1 MTRQPSIATCL
12 WFEANGI
19 DAARFCV
26 DLIDGSR
33 LLSRVPEGANPMI
46 VDFELAGVPYRI
58 LNGGPHYK
66 LNPACSIAVTTR
78 GQSETDRI
86 WDALIAGG
94 GAPGRC
100 GWLVDRWGV
109 SWQVFPAALA
119 TLLGADDRQAAGRA
133 QAAMMQMG
141 KIDVAELQTAF
152 DNTAG

>member
-19 DAARFCV
+19 DAARFYV

-66 LNPACSIAVTTR
+66 LNPACSIAVTTP
-78 GQSETDRI
+78 GQAETDH
-86 WDALIAGG
+86 
-94 GAPGRC
+94 
-100 GWLVDRWGV
+100 
-109 SWQVFPAALA
+109 
-119 TLLGADDRQAAGRA
+119 RQAAGRA
-133 QAAMMQMG
+133 QAAMMKMS
-141 KIDVAELQTAF
+141 KIDVAELQAAF
-152 DNTAG
+152 DGTGG